1 MAICE
6 VVKNSRRGFENT
18 NRALLF
24 CKNTSLVSS
33 KNVFK
38 LSTTLKYDS
47 NISLGVI
54 MSIRHT
60 SKKYKMTILEILKK
74 YQN

>member
-1 MAICE
+1 MKIQIEHYYFAKI
-6 VVKNSRRGFENT
+6 
-18 NRALLF
+18 LLI
-24 CKNTSLVSS
+24 VSS

-60 SKKYKMTILEILKK
+60 SKKYKMTILEIFKK